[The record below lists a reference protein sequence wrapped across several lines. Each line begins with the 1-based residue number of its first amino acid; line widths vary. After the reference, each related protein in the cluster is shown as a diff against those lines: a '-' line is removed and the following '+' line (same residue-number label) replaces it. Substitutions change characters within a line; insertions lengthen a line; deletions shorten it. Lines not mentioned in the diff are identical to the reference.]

1 MSKDGVALSMPPAYP
16 GLPEPRKTDV
26 TPFPIFGSESANML
40 CKSCNLQ
47 VITSAK
53 SLTPLFKPTVKIG
66 TIEPKF
72 WGVQTVLDLLN

>member
-47 VITSAK
+47 VKMLAQ
-53 SLTPLFKPTVKIG
+53 SLTPLFKPTVEIKR
-66 TIEPKF
+66 
-72 WGVQTVLDLLN
+72 

>member
-16 GLPEPRKTDV
+16 GLPEPTKTDV

-47 VITSAK
+47 VKTLAQ
-53 SLTPLFKPTVKIG
+53 SLTALFIG
-66 TIEPKF
+66 AIE
-72 WGVQTVLDLLN
+72 L